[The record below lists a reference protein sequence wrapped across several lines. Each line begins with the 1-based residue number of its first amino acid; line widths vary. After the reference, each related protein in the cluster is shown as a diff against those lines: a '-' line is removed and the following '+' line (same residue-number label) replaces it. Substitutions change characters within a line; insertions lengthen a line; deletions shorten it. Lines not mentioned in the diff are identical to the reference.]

1 MRNFPALITIG
12 SCKYGCRNKHHRQ
25 IVKTTSELRVQYK
38 NHTWSGVNNILDPD
52 TTVSWLP
59 IN

>member
-1 MRNFPALITIG
+1 MDFSHIEFGVVCIHSA
-12 SCKYGCRNKHHRQ
+12 
-25 IVKTTSELRVQYK
+25 IVECMHNIR
-38 NHTWSGVNNILDPD
+38 SGVNNILDPD